1 MMWIVYGHHLV
12 QNCLLLVFFLFS
24 FGYSFHVRTCMT
36 TISGDDEEIIL
47 ANNNVYAQITK
58 YRTQFVPFNKYKI
71 IFYSSPSLWSH
82 IWSISLWIRSL
93 FTHQIKKIWNKKKK
107 IAKNGIDSTI
117 VELMVS
123 YNFKSHSI
131 SAQAIFHNGTA
142 RRDPAPN
149 IENVE

>member
-1 MMWIVYGHHLV
+1 MWIVYGHHLV
-12 QNCLLLVFFLFS
+12 QNRLWLVFFLFS

-107 IAKNGIDSTI
+107 LQK
-117 VELMVS
+117 MVS
-123 YNFKSHSI
+123 TQRSLNWWFGIILKVIQYRLKQSSI
-131 SAQAIFHNGTA
+131 MELPEEILLQILKM
-142 RRDPAPN
+142 
-149 IENVE
+149 